1 MSLGAPTI
9 NIAGLA
15 DLDRLLKARGL
26 RRRCSDEPL
35 PTEEVHH
42 ATVAI
47 DCSDFK
53 PPRQL
58 AISLDRPVLNGMT
71 PTDRNTAIRRLA
83 RLLMEAAGVDPE
95 EIGNDEC

>member
-1 MSLGAPTI
+1 MRPPLQLTVPT
-9 NIAGLA
+9 
-15 DLDRLLKARGL
+15 
-26 RRRCSDEPL
+26 
-35 PTEEVHH
+35 
-42 ATVAI
+42 
-47 DCSDFK
+47 K

-58 AISLDRPVLNGMT
+58 AMSLDRPVLNGMT